1 MIVKKGVFEYADFYD
16 FLENE
21 IEKISRL
28 KRGEKK
34 KIAEE
39 LNIPPSL
46 LSQIFSGARKLS
58 TDQVFL
64 LCEYIGYSTIEREYI
79 FNLFH
84 LSTVTNKKLKEA
96 MKKKGD
102 EIKRTS
108 LNISERI
115 EKDRV
120 LSEKEK
126 SILYSSWF
134 YIAIWAYVSIGEGK
148 TVEDISE
155 HFNLPQKKVREV
167 LEFLTETQICK
178 MEKGLYTHHL
188 NRTHIEKS
196 SPHFR
201 QHHNN
206 WRIRSIQKLDLQHPQ
221 DLNFTAP
228 LSLSKKDFDKI
239 REELMSL
246 IQSVYKTV
254 KETEPENI
262 YCMNIDF
269 FSI

>member
-1 MIVKKGVFEYADFYD
+1 MSKKSLFDYADFFD
-16 FLENE
+16 FLETE

-46 LSQIFSGARKLS
+46 LSQIFSGTRKL
-58 TDQVFL
+58 TFDQVFL
-64 LCEYIGYSTIEREYI
+64 LCEHIGYSPLEREYI
-79 FNLFH
+79 FNLYH
-84 LSTVTNKKLKEA
+84 LSNTQNKKLKELV
-96 MKKKGD
+96 KKKGD
-102 EIKRTS
+102 DIRKKS

-134 YIAIWAYVSIGEGK
+134 YIAIWAYVSIGKGK
-148 TVEDISE
+148 TFEEIAE
-155 HFNLPQKKVREV
+155 HFSLPHSKVKEV
-167 LEFLTETQICK
+167 LAFLLETQICK
-178 MEKGLYTHHL
+178 MEQGLYVHHL
-188 NRTHIEKS
+188 NRTHIEKN
-196 SPHFR
+196 SPHFI

-206 WRIRSIQKLDLQHPQ
+206 WRIRSIQRLDLQNAE

-239 REELMSL
+239 REEMMVL

-254 KETEPENI
+254 KDTDPENI
-262 YCMNIDF
+262 YCINIDF

>member
-1 MIVKKGVFEYADFYD
+1 MKTIVFQYLDFFD
-16 FLENE
+16 FLEKE

-34 KIAEE
+34 RIAEE

-46 LSQIFSGARKLS
+46 LSQIFSGTRKL
-58 TDQVFL
+58 TFDQVYL
-64 LCEYIGYSTIEREYI
+64 LCEYIGYSSLEKEYI
-79 FNLFH
+79 FHLYH
-84 LSTVTNKKLKEA
+84 LSNAHNKKLKDL

-102 EIKRTS
+102 EIRKNS
-108 LNISERI
+108 LKISERI
-115 EKDRV
+115 EQDKI
-120 LSEKEK
+120 LTEKEK

-134 YIAIWAYVSIGEGK
+134 YIAIWAYVSIGDGK
-148 TVEDISE
+148 TLDEITN
-155 HFNLPQKKVREV
+155 HFNLPLAKVREV
-167 LEFLTETQICK
+167 LEFLLETQICK
-178 MEKGLYTHHL
+178 LEKGLYKHHL

-206 WRIRSIQKLDLQHPQ
+206 WRIRSIQKLDLQNAE

-239 REELMSL
+239 REEMMKL
-246 IQSVYKTV
+246 IQNIYMTV
-254 KETEPENI
+254 KDTNPEEI
-262 YCMNIDF
+262 YCVNIDF

>member
-1 MIVKKGVFEYADFYD
+1 MAKNSLFEYSDFYQ

-46 LSQIFSGARKLS
+46 LSQIFSGTRKLS
-58 TDQVFL
+58 LDQVHL
-64 LCEYIGYSTIEREYI
+64 LCDYMGHSILEKEYI

-84 LSTVTNKKLKEA
+84 LSTANNKKLKEIL
-96 MKKKGD
+96 KNKCLELKN
-102 EIKRTS
+102 KS
-108 LNISERI
+108 LKISERV

-120 LSEKEK
+120 LSEREK
-126 SILYSSWF
+126 SILYSSWY

-148 TVEDISE
+148 TVDEITTY
-155 HFNLPQKKVREV
+155 FNLPIKKVKEV
-167 LEFLTETQICK
+167 LSFLIETQICK
-178 MEKGLYTHHL
+178 SENGKIIHHL
-188 NRTHIEKS
+188 NRTHIEKN

-206 WRIRSIQKLDLQHPQ
+206 WRIRSVQKLDFQSEE

-228 LSLSKKDFDKI
+228 LSLSTEDFFKV
-239 REELMSL
+239 REEMMKL
-246 IQSVYKTV
+246 IQGIYKTV
-254 KETEPENI
+254 KETEPEKV
-262 YCMNIDF
+262 YCINIDF
-269 FSI
+269 FSV

>member
-1 MIVKKGVFEYADFYD
+1 MKNTIFEYTNFFD
-16 FLENE
+16 FLEKE

-46 LSQIFSGARKLS
+46 LSQIFSGTRKL
-58 TDQVFL
+58 TFDQVYL
-64 LCEYIGYSTIEREYI
+64 LCEYIGYSPIEREYI
-79 FNLFH
+79 FNLYH
-84 LSTVTNKKLKEA
+84 LSNTHNKKLKEL
-96 MKKKGD
+96 MKKKCED
-102 EIKRTS
+102 IKKNS
-108 LNISERI
+108 LKISERI
-115 EKDRV
+115 EKDRI
-120 LSEKEK
+120 LSEREK

-148 TVEDISE
+148 TMEEIAL
-155 HFNLPQKKVREV
+155 HFGLPQKKVREV
-167 LEFLTETQICK
+167 LEFLVETQICK
-178 MEKGLYTHHL
+178 MEHGLYTHHL

-206 WRIRSIQKLDLQHPQ
+206 WRIRSIQKLDLQNAE

-228 LSLSKKDFDKI
+228 LSLSKTDFDKI
-239 REELMSL
+239 REEMMAL

-254 KETEPENI
+254 KDTEPEEV
-262 YCMNIDF
+262 YCINIDF
-269 FSI
+269 FKI

>member
-1 MIVKKGVFEYADFYD
+1 MDKKSLFEYENFFD
-16 FLENE
+16 FLKKE

-34 KIAEE
+34 NIANE

-46 LSQIFSGARKLS
+46 LSQIFSGTRKL
-58 TDQVFL
+58 TLDQVYL
-64 LCEYIGYSTIEREYI
+64 LCEYIGYSSLEREYI
-79 FNLFH
+79 FNLYH
-84 LSTVTNKKLKEA
+84 LSNTHNKKLKEL
-96 MKKKGD
+96 MKKKGG
-102 EIKRTS
+102 EIRKNS
-108 LNISERI
+108 LKVSERI
-115 EKDRV
+115 EQDRN

-134 YIAIWAYVSIGEGK
+134 YIAIWAYVSIGDGK
-148 TVEDISE
+148 TMEEIAN

-178 MEKGLYTHHL
+178 MENGLYIHHL

-206 WRIRSIQKLDLQHPQ
+206 WRIRSIQKLDLQNEE

-228 LSLSKKDFDKI
+228 LSLSKKDFTKV
-239 REELMSL
+239 REEMMAL

-254 KETEPENI
+254 KDTNPENI
-262 YCMNIDF
+262 YCINMDF

>member
-1 MIVKKGVFEYADFYD
+1 MGKKTFFEYSDFFE
-16 FLENE
+16 FLEKE

-46 LSQIFSGARKLS
+46 LSQIFSGTRKL
-58 TDQVFL
+58 TLDQVFL
-64 LCEYIGYSTIEREYI
+64 LCEYIGYSPLEREYI
-79 FNLFH
+79 FNLYH
-84 LSTVTNKKLKEA
+84 LSNTHNKKLKDL

-102 EIKRTS
+102 DIRNNS
-108 LNISERI
+108 LKISERI

-148 TVEDISE
+148 TLEEISN
-155 HFNLPQKKVREV
+155 HFSLPQKKVREV
-167 LEFLTETQICK
+167 LEFLLETQICK
-178 MEKGLYTHHL
+178 LEQGLYKHHL

-206 WRIRSIQKLDLQHPQ
+206 WRIRSIQKLDLQNAE

-239 REELMSL
+239 REEMMVL

-254 KETEPENI
+254 KDTEPEGI
-262 YCMNIDF
+262 YCINMDF